1 MRRKVARFLALSAAE
16 KAVLLRAMYWLPLTV
31 IALKLGGLRGPSR
44 AAAANARAPGLP
56 PERIA
61 QLVALASRHGLA
73 RGNCLSQS
81 LTLQRLLGGANAT
94 ALRIGAR
101 HGPAGLEAHAWIEHA
116 GRPLND
122 TADVAERYTPFPSLP
137 AVLPRLV

>member
-1 MRRKVARFLALSAAE
+1 
-16 KAVLLRAMYWLPLTV
+16 MYWLPLTV
-31 IALKLGGLRGPSR
+31 LALRLGGLRGPSR
-44 AAAANARAPGLP
+44 TAGVRAPTLP

-81 LTLQRLLGGANAT
+81 LTLQRLLGDDAAT
-94 ALRIGAR
+94 QLRIGAR
-101 HGPAGLEAHAWIEHA
+101 RGPAGLEAHAWIEHE

-122 TADVAERYTPFPSLP
+122 TADVAQRFTPFPALP
-137 AVLPRLV
+137 SALPRLV